1 MSRTLDSRFCG
12 NDKSAKSNFTQ
23 KVAFQLIFLYNM
35 FMIDFR
41 IIKKSIKSRARLGI
55 LKTSHGEVETP
66 AIVPVA
72 TQAVVKTLTSEEVVR
87 TNSQLLISNTFH
99 LHLKPGEAVVKKAG
113 GLHKFMQWKKPLM
126 TDSAGYQVFS
136 LGFGRDYG
144 TGKIL
149 KEKRDEKIVRGAQP
163 KLIRITED
171 GVRFRSPVDGAEI
184 FIGPKESIK
193 IQESLGA
200 DIIFAFDECTS
211 PIADE
216 QYTKAAMERTHRWAK
231 VCLAAKRS
239 RQALYGI
246 VQGGKFKDLRKASAA
261 YIAGLPFDGFGIG
274 GEFGDEKRTMQA
286 MLKTVIAELPETKP
300 RHLLGIG
307 HLEDIPLIARE
318 GVDTF
323 DCTVPT
329 HYARHGVAF
338 TSRGQLGMKKMVF
351 MTDKKPLDP
360 LCNCEVC
367 GTYSRSYITHLLRA
381 GEMTALRLLTFH
393 NLHYFNGVVAEMRRM
408 IKNGKL

>member
-1 MSRTLDSRFCG
+1 ML
-12 NDKSAKSNFTQ
+12 
-23 KVAFQLIFLYNM
+23 VEIAFRLVFLYNM
-35 FMIDFR
+35 FMIDFC
-41 IIKKSIKSRARLGI
+41 ILKKSVKSRARFGI

-66 AIVPVA
+66 ALVPVA
-72 TQAVVKTLTSEEVVR
+72 TQAVVKTLASEEVTR

-99 LHLKPGEAVVKKAG
+99 LHLKPGEAIVKKAG
-113 GLHKFMQWKKPLM
+113 GLHKFMQWSAPIM

-149 KEKRDEKIVRGAQP
+149 KEKRADMIVRGAQP

-171 GVRFRSPVDGAEI
+171 GVRFRSPVDGTEI

-216 QYTKAAMERTHRWAK
+216 QYTEAAMERTHRWAK
-231 VCLAAKRS
+231 VCLGAKRS
-239 RQALYGI
+239 KQALYGI
-246 VQGGKFKDLRKASAA
+246 VQGGKFKQLRQESAA
-261 YIAGLPFDGFGIG
+261 YIGGLPFDGFGIG
-274 GEFGDEKRTMQA
+274 GEFGDDKRTMRA
-286 MLKTVIAELPETKP
+286 MLKTVLTELPEHKP

-307 HLEDIPLIARE
+307 HLEDIPMIARE

-338 TSRGQLGMKKMVF
+338 TSRGRLELRRMAFV
-351 MTDKKPLDP
+351 TDKKPLDSS
-360 LCNCEVC
+360 CDCEVC
-367 GTYSRSYITHLLRA
+367 GTYTRSYITHLLRA
-381 GEMTALRLLTFH
+381 GEITALRLLTFH
-393 NLHYFNGVVAEMRRM
+393 NLYYFNAVVADVRRM
-408 IKNGKL
+408 IKNGML